1 MGRAL
6 AVSVM
11 PLETRRERLIGLA
24 TLADEL
30 GYTAVLLPETWAYD
44 ITILLAEMAVKTRR
58 VKLGT
63 GIVGVWN
70 RSAATLAMGAA
81 TLASLSEGRFILGL
95 GASTPQLVEGLHD
108 IPFEAPLPRMRR
120 AVTQMR
126 ALLRGE
132 RVPLTVATGARP
144 LKLNVPATAPVPI
157 YLAGLADVSV
167 RLAGEVADG
176 WMPFLYPLR
185 LLGQGIERLREGA
198 RRARRADLPLVC
210 PCVPAVVHDDAA
222 RARAGAAWFVSF
234 YVVSMGTFYR
244 DTLIRFGFDKE
255 VQAVLAANTPK
266 FGGAVPP
273 EAEELLEQLIVY
285 GTPPEARRRLDRW
298 YAAGGAMP
306 GLLLQANLSADDTRR
321 TLEALA
327 PTHASH
333 A

>member
-58 VKLGT
+58 VKLGP

-120 AVTQMR
+120 AVTQVR

-144 LKLNVPATAPVPI
+144 LKLNVPAVGEIPI
-157 YLAGLADVSV
+157 YLAALGDASV
-167 RLAGEVADG
+167 R
-176 WMPFLYPLR
+176 
-185 LLGQGIERLREGA
+185 
-198 RRARRADLPLVC
+198 
-210 PCVPAVVHDDAA
+210 
-222 RARAGAAWFVSF
+222 
-234 YVVSMGTFYR
+234 
-244 DTLIRFGFDKE
+244 
-255 VQAVLAANTPK
+255 
-266 FGGAVPP
+266 
-273 EAEELLEQLIVY
+273 
-285 GTPPEARRRLDRW
+285 
-298 YAAGGAMP
+298 
-306 GLLLQANLSADDTRR
+306 
-321 TLEALA
+321 
-327 PTHASH
+327 
-333 A
+333 